1 MNKNCGL
8 INDLIPLYVDDIC
21 SEESKMMVEEHIATC
36 ESCRDELK
44 KMKSNL
50 TLPLN
55 VNGSDVKGFK
65 KFVKKKIWIKTIA
78 IVAVLVI
85 LLVVANLAVTLRF
98 SEIWPKVDA
107 EGVEELL
114 EVVNLDGDLY
124 LHQMDLFGLGEV
136 IVISTDSEL
145 DQGIVRFYLGEQ
157 GLNTLDPFGK
167 VRMWRMNEKYA
178 KIPGD
183 AEEVKITKV
192 TYCHKNGEEVATLW
206 ETGKEVPTFMAGTEK

>member
-50 TLPLN
+50 ALPLN
-55 VNGSDVKGFK
+55 ANVSDVKGFK
-65 KFVKKKIWIKTIA
+65 KFVNKKIWIKTIA
-78 IVAVLVI
+78 IVAVVAI
-85 LLVVANLAVTLRF
+85 LLVVANWVITLRF
-98 SEIWPKVDA
+98 AEIWPKVDA
-107 EGVEELL
+107 EGVEEFL

-124 LHQMDLFGLGEV
+124 LHQTDLFGFGEV
-136 IVISTDSEL
+136 IIVSTNDEL

-157 GLNTLDPFGK
+157 GLNTLDPSGMA
-167 VRMWRMNEKYA
+167 RMWKMNEKYA
-178 KIPGD
+178 RISGYT
-183 AEEVKITKV
+183 EEMKITKV
-192 TYCHKNGEEVATLW
+192 IYCHKNGEEVVTLW
-206 ETGKEVPTFMAGTEK
+206 ETGKAMPTFLAGSEK